1 MEKNVYNQPINS
13 DIRKYDNNRKLITGQ
28 SEDSTTECLLG
39 YNYIKNHYRLIAIAL
54 SRQK

>member
-13 DIRKYDNNRKLITGQ
+13 DNRKLITGQ